1 MSVWLPPNKIRVS
14 LGTAVVLGLEM
25 AFMEDDATPTTAY
38 LQTYYPGRCIANCK
52 FCAQARGS
60 RAKSDKI
67 ARGLY
72 PPYDF
77 NLALQR
83 LKKATRHNLIKRN
96 CIQTVNYPN
105 MFNDLLWLV
114 KRIKE
119 ETTAPIS
126 VSIHSVTPEKL
137 KRLKDAGTERLVI
150 PLDAANEQL
159 FDEIKG
165 AKTRSPYRWDRH
177 MRSLKDAVR
186 IMGKGHAGTHLIM
199 GLGETEK
206 DAISLIQRLNDVGV
220 YCGLFAFTPIPG
232 TPLEERPQ
240 PSIKTYRRVQIA
252 RYLISNNIIHFK
264 NMMFN
269 EAEELIDFGIKKE
282 KLNGLIMKGKPL
294 LTSGCPHCN
303 RPYATEIPSK
313 SIYNYPRLP
322 SKAELQRIKR
332 QIQLS

>member
-1 MSVWLPPNKIRVS
+1 MNGWLPPNKIRVS

-25 AFMEDDATPTTAY
+25 AFMKDDATPTAAY
-38 LQTYYPGRCIANCK
+38 LQTYYAGRCIANCK
-52 FCAQARGS
+52 FCAQARDS
-60 RAKSDKI
+60 HAKSDKI

-72 PPYDF
+72 PPYELD
-77 NLALQR
+77 LVLHR
-83 LKKATRHNLIKRN
+83 LEKATKHDLIKRI
-96 CIQTVNYPN
+96 CIQTMNYPG

-119 ETTAPIS
+119 ETTTPIS
-126 VSIHSVTPEKL
+126 VSIHPVSLE
-137 KRLKDAGTERLVI
+137 RLKTLRQAGVERLVI
-150 PLDAANEQL
+150 PLDAANEEL
-159 FDEIKG
+159 FEKIKG
-165 AKTRSPYRWDRH
+165 AKTRSPYRWDKH
-177 MRSLKDAVR
+177 MKSLKDAVR
-186 IMGKGHAGTHLIM
+186 IMGTANAGTHLII

-206 DAISLIQRLNDVGV
+206 DTISLIQRLSDMGV

-252 RYLISNNIIHFK
+252 HYLISNNISNFK

-269 EAEELIDFGIKKE
+269 EAGELTDFGIKKE
-282 KLNGLIMKGKPL
+282 KLNELIMQGKPL

-313 SIYNYPRLP
+313 SIYNYPHLP
-322 SKAELQRIKR
+322 SNEELQKIKR
-332 QIQLS
+332 QIELS